1 MNVSQNVNNQSY
13 SLFYTKLY
21 NVVKYRNE
29 VLSADKILANC
40 RLVSFD
46 GTLFTCWVWAGWE
59 LSKPLAQKFLS
70 TNQRQGGDQ
79 KTKIWKAKNKYIFY
93 FLHFLIPP
101 AHQLKFVHF
110 FSTQPLTTYFTL
122 QRYWAWGT
130 INWKYF
136 EMTMLP
142 FIVYKCAIYNLYVID
157 CNQNANALAIIYI
170 SVPLFLNQYNALNRV
185 YMHQRLCF

>member
-1 MNVSQNVNNQSY
+1 MINTNCKNLISKAFSII
-13 SLFYTKLY
+13 KLY

-40 RLVSFD
+40 RLVSF
-46 GTLFTCWVWAGWE
+46 GPALITSWVWAGWE

-122 QRYWAWGT
+122 QRYWAWLATGSGHRKNKFGLESFVAKHPNSEYC
-130 INWKYF
+130 I
-136 EMTMLP
+136 
-142 FIVYKCAIYNLYVID
+142 LYV
-157 CNQNANALAIIYI
+157 
-170 SVPLFLNQYNALNRV
+170 
-185 YMHQRLCF
+185 

>member
-1 MNVSQNVNNQSY
+1 MDDY
-13 SLFYTKLY
+13 LKLY
-21 NVVKYRNE
+21 NVVKYRNK
-29 VLSADKILANC
+29 VLSANKILANC

-110 FSTQPLTTYFTL
+110 FPTQPLTTYFTL
-122 QRYWAWGT
+122 QRYWAWHLPYSFPISITNSGT
-130 INWKYF
+130 
-136 EMTMLP
+136 LP
-142 FIVYKCAIYNLYVID
+142 NNIVMND
-157 CNQNANALAIIYI
+157 DED
-170 SVPLFLNQYNALNRV
+170 
-185 YMHQRLCF
+185 